1 MRMPLAV
8 ALCCTLLAGCS
19 KSPVQSAVEA
29 ANAVSLHLMSNLVE
43 KDASHQTEGLIRNLQ
58 QRPDCQQYIDALREA
73 GHGSPYAGD
82 TEYRITH
89 VYQAAQRAGCEKL
102 D

>member
-1 MRMPLAV
+1 
-8 ALCCTLLAGCS
+8 
-19 KSPVQSAVEA
+19 
-29 ANAVSLHLMSNLVE
+29 MSNLVE

-73 GHGSPYAGD
+73 GRGSPYEGA

-89 VYQAAQRAGCEKL
+89 VYQDAQQAGCEKP